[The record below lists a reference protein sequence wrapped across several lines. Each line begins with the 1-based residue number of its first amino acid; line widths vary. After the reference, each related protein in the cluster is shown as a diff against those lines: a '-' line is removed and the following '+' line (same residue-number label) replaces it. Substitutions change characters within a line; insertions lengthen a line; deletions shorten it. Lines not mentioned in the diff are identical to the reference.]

1 MSKAL
6 SDSKPLCS
14 RKMKITPKE
23 VERYSR
29 MLALHDFKK
38 SDMESV
44 KGIRV
49 AVVGAGGLGSPA
61 LRLLTAIGFGVIRI
75 VDRDVVELSNIQRQT
90 IYNTQDVGKP
100 KADVAA
106 ENLALLNPHVN
117 FEPLCISIEESNA
130 NDILKGCDIIVDG
143 LDSFHSRRAV
153 NKASQSLGIPY
164 VFAGA
169 VEYYANLTT
178 FVPGETGCFSCIMG
192 NVEDNPEN
200 SCEKIGVTPTLLS
213 IVAAIEVREAVLL
226 AIKKEARLKNRLM
239 TVDISSLSFDFFEI
253 ARAENCP
260 VCSVNRVDDMPSQEG
275 PIATALCSGTFNVSP
290 MKILNLDLKSIAAL
304 LAKKHKVASQEKF
317 LAIETGSGV
326 KVTLSATGTATIK
339 GVETPEKAL
348 SVYQDILQ

>member
-6 SDSKPLCS
+6 SDSKPLKA
-14 RKMKITPKE
+14 RKMKITPDE
-23 VERYSR
+23 AERYSR
-29 MLALHDFKK
+29 MLALHDFKEA
-38 SDMESV
+38 DMESV
-44 KGIRV
+44 MGTKV

-90 IYNTQDVGKP
+90 IYNTKDVGKP
-100 KADVAA
+100 KADAAA

-192 NVEDNPEN
+192 NVEDNPDN
-200 SCEKIGVTPTLLS
+200 SCERIGVTPTLLS
-213 IVAAIEVREAVLL
+213 IAAAIEVREAVLL
-226 AIKKEARLKNRLM
+226 TTKKEARLKNRLM
-239 TVDISSLSFDFFEI
+239 TIDISSLSFDFFEI

-260 VCSVNRVDDMPSQEG
+260 VCSVNRVDGTVVQEG
-275 PIATALCSGTFNVSP
+275 PIVTALCSGTFNVSP
-290 MKILNLDLKSIAAL
+290 MKILNLDLKSIETL
-304 LAKKHKVASQEKF
+304 LARKHKVTRQEKF
-317 LAIETGSGV
+317 LLIETSNAV
-326 KVTLSATGTATIK
+326 KVTLSTTGTATIR

-348 SVYQDILQ
+348 SVYLDILQ

>member
-1 MSKAL
+1 
-6 SDSKPLCS
+6 
-14 RKMKITPKE
+14 MKITPDE
-23 VERYSR
+23 AERYSR
-29 MLALHDFKK
+29 MLALHDFKEE
-38 SDMESV
+38 DMESI
-44 KGIRV
+44 KGTRV

-100 KADVAA
+100 KADIAA

-117 FEPLCISIEESNA
+117 FEPLCISMEESNA
-130 NDILKGCDIIVDG
+130 NDILKGCDIIIDG

-200 SCEKIGVTPTLLS
+200 SCERIGVTPTLLS
-213 IVAAIEVREAVLL
+213 IAAAIEVREAVLL
-226 AIKKEARLKNRLM
+226 ATGKEARLKNRLM
-239 TVDISSLSFDFFEI
+239 TIDISSLSFDFFDI
-253 ARAENCP
+253 TRAENCP
-260 VCSVNRVDDMPSQEG
+260 VCSVNQVDSTVVQDG
-275 PIATALCSGTFNVSP
+275 PIVTALCSGTFNVSP
-290 MKILNLDLKSIAAL
+290 LKILHLDLKSIERL
-304 LAKKHKVASQEKF
+304 LAKKYKVLRQEKF
-317 LAIETGSGV
+317 LLIETSNAE
-326 KVTLSATGTATIK
+326 KVTLSTTGTATIR

-348 SVYQDILQ
+348 SVYLDILQ